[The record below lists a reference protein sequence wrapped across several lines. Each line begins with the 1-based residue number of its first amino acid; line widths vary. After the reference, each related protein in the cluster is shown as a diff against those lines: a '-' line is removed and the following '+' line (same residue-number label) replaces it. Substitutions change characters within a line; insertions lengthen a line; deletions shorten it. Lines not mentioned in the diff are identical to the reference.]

1 MTEAT
6 APQRQPKTRIFTQ
19 RSQERLIS
27 IASPLAL
34 LLIWEIC
41 ARTGLLDTRF
51 FPAPSQIMR
60 SLWAMVQS
68 GELQHHTMA
77 SMTRLGIGFLLGG
90 IPALVIGVLMGLNS
104 TIRAMIDP
112 LIAATY
118 PIPKSSILPLALLV
132 LGLGE
137 ASKYFMV
144 AVGVFYPIAM
154 NATTGVRE
162 INKIYLDVGHNFK
175 ASRWDIFRTIALPGA
190 MPMIMT
196 GVKLGIG
203 MGLVLI
209 AIAEMVGAK
218 SGLGYL
224 IWNAWETFSVEQMYV
239 GLFVIALIGFVLTVL
254 ANEMEKILVPW
265 KN

>member
-1 MTEAT
+1 MTDTT
-6 APQRQPKTRIFTQ
+6 APRDRTRTWSFNQ
-19 RSQERLIS
+19 RSQERVIS

-34 LLIWEIC
+34 LLVWEIC
-41 ARTGLLDTRF
+41 ARTGILDTRF

-60 SLWAMVQS
+60 TMWTMIQS
-68 GELQHHTMA
+68 GDLQHNTMA
-77 SMTRLGIGFLLGG
+77 SLTRLGVGFLFGG
-90 IPALVIGVLMGLNS
+90 IPALIIGVLMGLNS

-154 NATTGVRE
+154 NTTTGVRE
-162 INKIYLDVGHNFK
+162 ISKIYLDVGHNFK

-239 GLFVIALIGFVLTVL
+239 GLFVIAVIGFVLTAV
-254 ANEMEKILVPW
+254 ANELEKILVPW

>member
-1 MTEAT
+1 
-6 APQRQPKTRIFTQ
+6 
-19 RSQERLIS
+19 
-27 IASPLAL
+27 
-34 LLIWEIC
+34 
-41 ARTGLLDTRF
+41 
-51 FPAPSQIMR
+51 
-60 SLWAMVQS
+60 
-68 GELQHHTMA
+68 
-77 SMTRLGIGFLLGG
+77 
-90 IPALVIGVLMGLNS
+90 
-104 TIRAMIDP
+104 
-112 LIAATY
+112 
-118 PIPKSSILPLALLV
+118 
-132 LGLGE
+132 
-137 ASKYFMV
+137 MV

-154 NATTGVRE
+154 NTTTGVRE
-162 INKIYLDVGHNFK
+162 ISKIYLDVGHNFK

-239 GLFVIALIGFVLTVL
+239 GLFVIAVIGFVLTAV
-254 ANEMEKILVPW
+254 ANELEKILVPW